1 MQIGF
6 KLFWIVVGVMAF
18 LAGLTT
24 LILAMVDVVEAYHEY
39 KRGDTE

>member
-6 KLFWIVVGVMAF
+6 KLLWLVLWVMAF

-39 KRGDTE
+39 KRGDLE